1 MNTRSTADDNL
12 AAEGEARDDAATGNE
27 WQDYKWEDNGIPV
40 WGENA
45 FLETM
50 QFSGLV

>member
-1 MNTRSTADDNL
+1 MNTRSIADDNL

-27 WQDYKWEDNGIPV
+27 WRDYKSEDIGIAV

-45 FLETM
+45 FLDTM
-50 QFSGLV
+50 QFAGCF

>member
-12 AAEGEARDDAATGNE
+12 AAEAEARDAAATDNE
-27 WQDYKWEDNGIPV
+27 WQDYMWEDNGIAV

-45 FLETM
+45 FLDTM
-50 QFSGLV
+50 QFAGCF